1 MIVAPSKPQQVLTLN
16 RPGLAGGSSLR
27 EGCQDAAPAFV
38 RPNFTFS
45 ILNFQFSIALLGLAA
60 FLLAVRSC
68 LAADPSREYQ
78 VKAVFLFNFAQFT
91 EWPTNAFPAP
101 DSPIVIGTLGDNPF
115 GDYLR
120 ETVKNELV
128 HGRKIVVEHYQKVE
142 EIKNC
147 HILYVG
153 QSEADRLEHDLNVLK
168 GRPVLI
174 VSDIENAAYRGVM
187 IRLLTQS
194 NKVRFRIN
202 LEETKAAGLTLSSK
216 LLRVAEVIH
225 PDRK

>member
-16 RPGLAGGSSLR
+16 RPWLAEGSSLGGACR
-27 EGCQDAAPAFV
+27 QAAPSFA

-45 ILNFQFSIALLGLAA
+45 ILNFQFSILLCLAA

-91 EWPTNAFPAP
+91 EWPSNAFTAP
-101 DSPIVIGTLGDNPF
+101 DSPIVIGTLGNNPF

-120 ETVKNELV
+120 ETVKNEV
-128 HGRKIVVEHYQKVE
+128 VRGRKIVVEHYQKVE

-147 HILYVG
+147 HILYIG

-202 LEETKAAGLTLSSK
+202 LEETRAAGLTLSSK
-216 LLRVAEVIH
+216 LLRLAEVIH